1 MSRKYLTLQDDYS
14 DLTVEASSDQIGFTI
29 EFGARNLTFETSRK
43 DAAKLRDF
51 INEFLEEGSEG
62 DNKRIIHEKST
73 GE

>member
-14 DLTVEASSDQIGFTI
+14 DLSVEASSDQIELTI
-29 EFGARNLTFETSRK
+29 EFGDRNLTFDTSRA

-51 INEFLEEGSEG
+51 LNEFLEEGEES
-62 DNKRIIHEKST
+62 DNKRMIHEKST